1 MSEGRPTSAAPNV
14 AETYVATL
22 GCYAAIYDEAS
33 PANVNGFMEREFEA
47 SEQEV
52 VALGKDSGFFTLLA
66 FNGRLIDRA
75 GRGELLAWTL
85 VFDGVFRA
93 VIEVGEPLGPESSS
107 PPLIDNL
114 GLPLAANLICPTGR
128 LVVGCLSCLGQ
139 QQTPAATVEPGTYR
153 VNLTCDDEEE
163 NKHMFLEAR
172 SDYPPG
178 EGPDWKLTLNRV
190 QP

>member
-1 MSEGRPTSAAPNV
+1 MSEVRLTSAEHNV

-22 GCYAAIYDEAS
+22 SCYAAIYDEAS
-33 PANVNGFMEREFEA
+33 PANTEGFMERELKA
-47 SEQEV
+47 AEQQLD
-52 VALGKDSGFFTLLA
+52 ALGQDRWLTIFA
-66 FNGRLIDRA
+66 FNDRLIDRA
-75 GRGELLAWTL
+75 SRGELLAWTL

-93 VIEVGEPLGPESSS
+93 VIKVGEPLGPESSP
-107 PPLIDNL
+107 PPLIDNQ

-139 QQTPAATVEPGTYR
+139 QQTPVAIVEPGTYR
-153 VNLTCDDEEE
+153 VNFACDEEE
-163 NKHMFLEAR
+163 VAKHMELEAR

-178 EGPDWKLTLNRV
+178 EGPDWRLALNRV